1 MQRGRL
7 IFAVREDF
15 AVSACRRGLKQAH
28 VVVRQL
34 CLPAHGLDL
43 AVEGTDLVPGGPQFA
58 VRLAVC
64 LFALRV
70 PPCDRV
76 HQVEVVGRRALGLA
90 ACSAH
95 LIRDRRI
102 SRRRPGVSLCPLL
115 LRLPHRLFRRLAV
128 LHRLGE
134 RNRSLCDLLR
144 GEAEG
149 IAFRSVRCY
158 TFISRNTPSTAVH
171 FGDRCRIEC
180 FCYFYIPELYNI
192 VKNRLLFIR
201 YSHNNVG

>member
-15 AVSACRRGLKQAH
+15 AVSACRRSLKQAH
-28 VVVRQL
+28 IVVRQL
-34 CLPAHGLDL
+34 RLPAHELDL
-43 AVEGTDLVPGGPQFA
+43 AVERTDLVPSGPQFA

-90 ACSAH
+90 ARSAH

-102 SRRRPGVSLCPLL
+102 SRRRPGVSLSP
-115 LRLPHRLFRRLAV
+115 LRLRLHHRLLRRLAV

-134 RNRSLCDLLR
+134 RNRSLSDLLR
-144 GEAEG
+144 RETES
-149 IAFRSVRCY
+149 I
-158 TFISRNTPSTAVH
+158 
-171 FGDRCRIEC
+171 
-180 FCYFYIPELYNI
+180 L
-192 VKNRLLFIR
+192 
-201 YSHNNVG
+201 